1 MYAWLGVVLG
11 ASGVLGLY
19 SSWRRLALS
28 GGRVVALSW
37 LLIAASP
44 WAWSRAW
51 GAEFGISFA
60 LIALSLLGGLLVLF
74 NFEVRERKQSRP
86 ASTQAVAVDPRSWG
100 RHLFLFFVVVPLA
113 GAASIFST
121 VLLCGLLPWHPTDKM
136 VLAVLLVP
144 VVWGLA
150 AYWACADTRP
160 ARPAAAL
167 LCAATLPAL
176 MLLL

>member
-1 MYAWLGVVLG
+1 M
-11 ASGVLGLY
+11 LGLY
-19 SSWRRLALS
+19 SAWRRLALS
-28 GGRVVALSW
+28 GGWVVTLSW
-37 LLIAASP
+37 LLIAASL

-51 GAEFGISFA
+51 GVEFGVSFA
-60 LIALSLLGGLLVLF
+60 LIAVSLLGGLLVLF
-74 NFEVRERKQSRP
+74 NFEVRERKLGRAAP
-86 ASTQAVAVDPRSWG
+86 TQAIAVDPRSWG

-121 VLLCGLLPWHPTDKM
+121 VLLCDLLPWHPTDKM

-160 ARPAAAL
+160 ARPTAAL
-167 LCAATLPAL
+167 LLAAALPAL